1 MKASGEGSICRKRP
15 GLRSE
20 LPEECG
26 RKQRASQAGG
36 MASTKALGQDVP
48 HNLRDGKEPSVIE
61 RGELGDE
68 I

>member
-1 MKASGEGSICRKRP
+1 MRGGRGWGEF
-15 GLRSE
+15 
-20 LPEECG
+20 
-26 RKQRASQAGG
+26 QAGG
-36 MASTKALGQDVP
+36 MASTKALEKGVP

>member
-1 MKASGEGSICRKRP
+1 MSGEGSICRKRT

-20 LPEECG
+20 LPEKCG
-26 RKQRASQAGG
+26 RERRASQAGG
-36 MASTKALGQDVP
+36 MASTKALEKGVP
-48 HNLRDGKEPSVIE
+48 HNLRDGKEPRVIE